1 MSHVFFFFDCDN
13 KKGKKRSVFQLKL
26 KDHVEMDSVLTMA
39 SELGCWCPIM
49 WVKVVFFPLT

>member
-1 MSHVFFFFDCDN
+1 MFSFFFDCDN

-49 WVKVVFFPLT
+49 WVKVVLFPLT